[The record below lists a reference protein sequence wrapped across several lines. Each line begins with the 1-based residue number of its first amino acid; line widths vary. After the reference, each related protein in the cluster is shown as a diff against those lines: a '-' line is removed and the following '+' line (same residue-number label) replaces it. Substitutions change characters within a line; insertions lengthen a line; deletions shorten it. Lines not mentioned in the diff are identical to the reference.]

1 MVIFFLIFLLGYIA
15 VYDMVKRK
23 IKNTSIVIL
32 ILFVFF
38 LIFFY
43 KGDAALISIYN
54 RIISFFVCFVCFL
67 IFYKL
72 SWMGAGDVKLGA
84 VLALFFGFNNFFFV
98 WLVSI
103 LMALL
108 YAGFVQV
115 SYVWGLERLRQRLIF
130 GKNGKK
136 YVPYGAL
143 LCFASMF
150 FILKMEDIL

>member
-1 MVIFFLIFLLGYIA
+1 MFIFFLIFLLGYIA

-38 LIFFY
+38 GIFFC
-43 KGDAALISIYN
+43 KGDVALISIN
-54 RIISFFVCFVCFL
+54 DRIISFSVCFVCFL

-84 VLALFFGFNNFFFV
+84 VLALFFGMQDFFV
-98 WLVSI
+98 VWLISI
-103 LMALL
+103 ALALGYVVLVKIAYMA
-108 YAGFVQV
+108 GWEVF
-115 SYVWGLERLRQRLIF
+115 RQKLTF
-130 GKNGKK
+130 KDVGKK

-150 FILKMEDIL
+150 FILRMEDIL